1 MYEAFY
7 RLRIKPFQLSPD
19 PRFFFSS
26 KGHKRAMAYLEYGVQ
41 QGEGFIVI
49 TGEIGAGKT
58 MLART
63 LARKLEA
70 ANNVVLAQVVS
81 TQLEA
86 DDMLRMV
93 AAGFGLPDENSKA
106 VLLKKLEQ
114 RLLGIHSQGKRALL
128 VVDEAQNLP
137 PRSVE
142 ELRMLSNFQSGEK
155 PLLQSFLLGQP
166 EFRRTLQD
174 ASMEQLRQRVI
185 ASCHLGPL
193 DAAAETQGYI
203 VHRLQT
209 AGWRG
214 DPSFSEDAFAAIHVY
229 SGGIPRKINVLCD
242 RLLLLGRLDKKHE
255 FSGKQVAEVVDE
267 LQQEFAPPMLQASQA
282 GAG

>member
-1 MYEAFY
+1 MYESFY
-7 RLRIKPFQLSPD
+7 HLNAKPFQLSPD

-26 KGHKRAMAYLEYGVQ
+26 KGHRRAMAYLEYGVH

-63 LARKLEA
+63 LSRKLETQ
-70 ANNVVLAQVVS
+70 NVTVAQVVS

-86 DDMLRMV
+86 DDILRLV
-93 AAGFGLPDENSKA
+93 AAAFGLPNENSKG
-106 VLLKKLEQ
+106 VLLRNLEQ
-114 RLLGIHSQGKRALL
+114 RLLAGHTQGRRALL

-137 PRSVE
+137 PRSLE
-142 ELRMLSNFQSGEK
+142 ELRMLSNFQHGEK

-174 ASMEQLRQRVI
+174 PSMEQLRQRII

-193 DAAAETQGYI
+193 DAGETEAYI

-214 DPSFSEDAFAAIHVY
+214 DPSFSQTAFAAVHAH
-229 SGGIPRKINVLCD
+229 SGGIPRKINLLCD
-242 RLLLLGRLDKKHE
+242 RVLLLGRLDKKHE
-255 FSGKQVAEVVDE
+255 FIGEEVDQVFEE
-267 LQQEFAPPMLQASQA
+267 LQQDFAPPALQASQA
-282 GAG
+282 EGA